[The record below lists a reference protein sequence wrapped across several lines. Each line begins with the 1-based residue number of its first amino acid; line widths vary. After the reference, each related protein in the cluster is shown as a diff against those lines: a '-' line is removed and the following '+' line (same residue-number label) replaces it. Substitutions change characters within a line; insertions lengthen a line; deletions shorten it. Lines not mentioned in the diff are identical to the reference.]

1 MQTIIPE
8 KLKKG
13 DQVRVIA
20 PSRSMAIISQE
31 ARDIAKKRFDD
42 LGLVVSFG
50 RHVEE
55 IDTFTSSSI
64 QSRIDDLHEAFADP
78 EVKAI
83 LTVIGGF
90 NSNQRLSYINWELI
104 TSNPK
109 ILCGYSDITSLNN
122 ALFAKT
128 GLVTYSGPHYSSFG
142 QKHAFDYTLEYF
154 KRCLFETE
162 VIFLSASKQWSDD
175 LWWQNQDDRTQHD
188 NDGYLIIHPG
198 EAQGTILG
206 ANLGTLNLLQGT
218 AFMPSLEH
226 SMLFLE
232 DDEESH
238 PHHFDRDLQSL
249 IHLPDFSGVKGMV
262 IGRFQKSSQMS
273 NELLIEIIQSKKELK
288 HIPVIANVDFGHTDP
303 KITFPIGGQARLNA
317 QGNAVKL
324 EITSH

>member
-90 NSNQRLSYINWELI
+90 NSNQLLSYINWELI